1 MGLCSLRSAT
11 ARKRVDDCSHASPSI
26 GRDRE
31 IRHTSIAHLVTR
43 EPRTRGSVHTLLMQL
58 LAWLCVLASV
68 GRSAAYAHVGCA
80 AALRPPLRRAAS
92 GVAMAAHS
100 RRDALIGGFSALA
113 LGLAPANAADG
124 KLWLSGKS
132 DPIRPT
138 SKEKP
143 DGTKKDNRYISCLN
157 DCVPRKQGPPG
168 PGQKDRAD
176 CLDTCQQECCFTYEQ
191 CTYSIRK

>member
-1 MGLCSLRSAT
+1 MR
-11 ARKRVDDCSHASPSI
+11 
-26 GRDRE
+26 
-31 IRHTSIAHLVTR
+31 
-43 EPRTRGSVHTLLMQL
+43 L

-68 GRSAAYAHVGCA
+68 GWVAAYAHVGCT

-100 RRDALIGGFSALA
+100 RRDALLGGWALSALA
-113 LGLAPANAADG
+113 LGLAPAPAGAAEG

-132 DPIRPT
+132 DPLRPT
-138 SKEKP
+138 SKDKP

-168 PGQKDRAD
+168 PPQKDRAD
-176 CLDTCQQECCFTYEQ
+176 CLDSCQQECCFTYEQ
-191 CTYSIRK
+191 CTYTIRK

>member
-1 MGLCSLRSAT
+1 
-11 ARKRVDDCSHASPSI
+11 
-26 GRDRE
+26 
-31 IRHTSIAHLVTR
+31 
-43 EPRTRGSVHTLLMQL
+43 MQL

-68 GRSAAYAHVGCA
+68 GRSVAYAHVGCA

-92 GVAMAAHS
+92 GVEMAAHS